1 MALLAGTSASMAL
14 RKRVKSRP
22 WPMEVHMMRQRQAS
36 YTQRANLSRF
46 EQVACVAVSLPD
58 LQFFL
63 RRTQVCNKAVK
74 RLYRKFAITQCK
86 RCYIRHLRTW

>member
-46 EQVACVAVSLPD
+46 EQVACVAVSL
-58 LQFFL
+58 
-63 RRTQVCNKAVK
+63 A
-74 RLYRKFAITQCK
+74 
-86 RCYIRHLRTW
+86 